1 MFDSII
7 AKEGQKSVLFAFIA
21 MLVFIL
27 GGCGF
32 LAFTS
37 FVLILIFVFVYRNN
51 TLKNHSKKSDI
62 VAPISGTVSAIDVKD
77 NKKHIYIDVS
87 ICDTHILRSLEDG
100 EYKVSYQ
107 RGLNLVLST
116 FKAKLLNEK
125 TTVAFENS
133 SMQLISSMCNPKVEI
148 NQNSSLQVSERIG
161 SFLQG
166 QVIVTLNSELVP
178 LVKIGDKLQSG
189 ITVLSNKISTNEE
202 I

>member
-32 LAFTS
+32 LAFTA

-51 TLKNHSKKSDI
+51 TLKNHSKQSDI